1 MFRFILILVFLGINI
16 YADDK
21 AKIKELYKQWGG
33 IYVKD
38 MQINEKSV
46 RLGFLIDDNCYVNEH
61 QSADGEGN
69 DGMGNFYC
77 SIYYSKDGK
86 DFLDWWKHN
95 IDFVTEPQD
104 QNYATTRIISLISKQ
119 NAVIKVYSMEFAND
133 FCNIKVQ
140 KQGENITL
148 EKTECKLDGFILHD
162 EVFGTYTKSEKW

>member
-1 MFRFILILVFLGINI
+1 
-16 YADDK
+16 
-21 AKIKELYKQWGG
+21 
-33 IYVKD
+33 
-38 MQINEKSV
+38 
-46 RLGFLIDDNCYVNEH
+46 
-61 QSADGEGN
+61 
-69 DGMGNFYC
+69 MGNFYC